1 MLAFEQ
7 WALCKE
13 ARRSRSATLWP
24 SAGLLAPA
32 CRSAARGVGGRAIQ
46 ELKQRRFVVGGQ
58 QVAIVQSGRQ
68 PIWRAASTHGIQ
80 VRMVDRDP
88 EPAEE

>member
-1 MLAFEQ
+1 MQRGTAHLLCNPLAQCRFVDF
-7 WALCKE
+7 
-13 ARRSRSATLWP
+13 
-24 SAGLLAPA
+24 GV
-32 CRSAARGVGGRAIQ
+32 RSAARGAGGRAIQ